1 MTRIKLRDI
10 VEIDLTKPTSKK
22 KRNKLIIALLAP
34 ILLILLIA
42 GWFLYKR
49 KGKAPK
55 GKTKQSRINHD
66 SQSEKEILAN

>member
-1 MTRIKLRDI
+1 MLSFATLTINKTYMTRIKLRDI

-55 GKTKQSRINHD
+55 GKTNT
-66 SQSEKEILAN
+66 